1 MSKKN
6 KKLYFI
12 ILIIFIFLIAILLSV
27 FLIKSNTG
35 DAKRIMNSEGKL
47 EQPAN
52 ENNLLSS
59 QKLTEFNIPTKEPL
73 DNTSIS
79 QTFKENIKFEL
90 KLDNPIIAL
99 SVTGNATLI
108 SKAGLIRII
117 LVDSE
122 NKEYLVYEMDNLLAN
137 NSKNIDFE
145 VICEETCV
153 FEEPITPKFIKIQ
166 AEDATLTISN
176 INTLSESKSFT
187 EVKDLKSYK
196 QQTLKSQNQAKI
208 KNYNSAQS
216 SWTAGET
223 SVSKLSYEEKKKLFR
238 SEDGTIPEYLPN
250 LQGFLNY
257 KGGIF
262 TLSETKEQQAKAQD
276 NITPDNPSEIEQG
289 NIILPDFWDWRNRH
303 GENWMTPVK
312 NQGLAGTCMFF
323 AAVGTLESRINL
335 YYNQH
340 LDLDMSEQMII
351 DCSGIP
357 YPDSNYSFN
366 NCNQTYSYSC
376 KIINEGVAD
385 ELCDIY
391 VERNTNNPEDCS
403 YNYIC
408 GNWNNRTWHNSNI
421 KSYYYYLNNE
431 NTLEF
436 PLSESVIK
444 EKIINYGPL
453 ESAISPMNHA
463 MTLVGYTKQ
472 NWQIIANS
480 GNNQGNNQIC
490 INSAFE
496 WKICDIENDIITN
509 SYNVNII
516 DSSAYNT
523 NIIFANTDAGVKT
536 LKCQRED
543 NNPLLQL
550 MWIDINDTPCP
561 NNNIS
566 VNGECINGVLQTG
579 FTTCDKSLDNIVEYD
594 PSNNT
599 IWIFK
604 NSWGTDWG
612 VNGYAYII
620 APAND
625 FISISTYS
633 GAVTPPTDTAY
644 WPVGF
649 YNTINCEDKDGDGY
663 CNWGISEQ
671 KPSTCPAFCN
681 ARKDCDDSNPD
692 LLDFISKTNL
702 NCRYKY
708 TIER

>member
-1 MSKKN
+1 
-6 KKLYFI
+6 
-12 ILIIFIFLIAILLSV
+12 
-27 FLIKSNTG
+27 
-35 DAKRIMNSEGKL
+35 MNSEGKL

-145 VICEETCV
+145 DICEETCV

-166 AEDATLTISN
+166 TEDATLTISN

-257 KGGIF
+257 KGRIF
-262 TLSETKEQQAKAQD
+262 TLEDTINNSPKNVD
-276 NITPDNPSEIEQG
+276 NTAIQPPVNPPEAEP
-289 NIILPDFWDWRNRH
+289 NYILPDSWDWRNRH

-312 NQGLAGTCMFF
+312 DQGFF
-323 AAVGTLESRINL
+323 AGLCMLFTAIGTLESQVNL
-335 YYNQH
+335 YYNQYLG
-340 LDLDMSEQMII
+340 LDLSEQMIA
-351 DCSGIP
+351 DCWIYP
-357 YPDSNYSFN
+357 YPDSNYSFDD
-366 NCNQTYSYSC
+366 CNLRHAHSC

-385 ELCDIY
+385 ESCDLY
-391 VERNTNNPEDCS
+391 VERDSINPANCS
-403 YNYIC
+403 YDNIC
-408 GNWNNRTWHNSNI
+408 GNWNDRVWLNSEIN
-421 KSYYYYLNNE
+421 SYVRHYNADLIG
-431 NTLEF
+431 LF
-436 PLSESVIK
+436 PLNEEKIK
-444 EKIINYGPL
+444 EKIIKFGPL
-453 ESAISPMNHA
+453 FSEISPMNHA
-463 MTLVGYTKQ
+463 MVLVGYIKQ
-472 NWQIIANS
+472 NWQIIENS
-480 GNNQGNNQIC
+480 GYNQIC
-490 INSAFE
+490 INSSFE
-496 WKICDIENDIITN
+496 WGNCEMSDENNLIYV

-516 DSSAYNT
+516 NNSTNNT
-523 NIIFANTDAGVKT
+523 NIIFAETISGIKT
-536 LKCQRED
+536 LKCER
-543 NNPLLQL
+543 
-550 MWIDINDTPCP
+550 IFINDPYNLKWVEINNSSCLQ
-561 NNNIS
+561 NNIS
-566 VNGECINGVLQTG
+566 INGECINGSLFPG
-579 FTTCDKSLDNIVEYD
+579 FITCDKSLDNIVEYD

-612 VNGYAYII
+612 ENGYAYIDV
-620 APAND
+620 APD
-625 FISISTYS
+625 EFISIASFEGS
-633 GAVTPPTDTAY
+633 ITPPTDQSY
-644 WPVGF
+644 WPAGF
-649 YNTINCEDKDGDGY
+649 NNAINCEDKDGDGY
-663 CNWGISEQ
+663 CNWGTSEE

-692 LLDFISKTNL
+692 LLDFISETNL